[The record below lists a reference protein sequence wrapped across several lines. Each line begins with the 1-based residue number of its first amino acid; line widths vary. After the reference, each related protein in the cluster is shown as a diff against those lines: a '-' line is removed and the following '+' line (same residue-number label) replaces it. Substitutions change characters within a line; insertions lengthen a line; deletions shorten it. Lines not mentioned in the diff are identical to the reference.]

1 MISSADADADADPAG
16 VPALALADTDAD
28 AEPGVTAVA
37 DDAVM
42 PAESASAIAA
52 ATMRDVSMVFSPV
65 QCAPQDATRAGG
77 CCHLN

>member
-1 MISSADADADADPAG
+1 VI
-16 VPALALADTDAD
+16 
-28 AEPGVTAVA
+28 
-37 DDAVM
+37 

-52 ATMRDVSMVFSPV
+52 ATMRDVSMFFSL